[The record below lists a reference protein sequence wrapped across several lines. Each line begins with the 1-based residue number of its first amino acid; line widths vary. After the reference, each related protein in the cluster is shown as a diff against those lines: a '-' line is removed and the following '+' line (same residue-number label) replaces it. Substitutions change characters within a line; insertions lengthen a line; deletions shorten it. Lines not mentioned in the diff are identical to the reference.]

1 MRVKYASEVRNAR
14 KGEELKK
21 GEKILSLEFIKPL
34 ASRNKS
40 VERVSIMGNAR
51 TFNQKNGK
59 V

>member
-1 MRVKYASEVRNAR
+1 MRVKFASQVRNAR
-14 KGEELKK
+14 KSEQLKK
-21 GEKILSLEFIKPL
+21 GQKILSLEFIKPL
-34 ASRNKS
+34 VSRNKS